1 MRGNVSRQDSAANL
15 AWLNGRP
22 VPTDFGG
29 PVDVPFE
36 KFLPQWIDQPAIRR
50 FHAMADLF
58 GAKIAIDDGTTRM
71 TYRAVRAAVADL
83 AARIVAATPES
94 GPIAAVLDN
103 TSAFPIVFLACLMT
117 GRPIIPVDSSYPP
130 ERQQAILQ
138 ECGAV
143 AVILGEG
150 LSPPEGLAPSLP
162 RLNVTTT
169 GTSVPEVAQPAVA
182 IDIDAPAGV
191 IYTSGSTGRPKGVAF
206 TQRQFL
212 ASLSEYIN
220 ACHIGHQDRLL
231 GLASLGGASVR
242 EALAALLTGAT
253 FHISDLRQSG
263 IGAAFRTMK
272 NAGVTVLAFVPSVLR
287 SFTARPDAAEALA
300 TLRLIDLFGELVTL
314 DAVAALRVVLP
325 PSCHIRVGLGSTETM
340 TLFHWFVPR
349 EFVAAGPGLPCG
361 YLASNVSVMLLD
373 DDGAPVEPGSVGE
386 LVVRGRYIAS
396 GMWRDG
402 AVWAGPF
409 MRDVHDPASR
419 IYHTGDLVRLRADG
433 LAEFVG
439 RRDRRVKIHG
449 LRADPGD
456 IETALHR
463 IPGIADCAVV
473 TRSSGD
479 NTAFLAYI
487 VASGLGPGGPG
498 APSVRQIRVA
508 LRAELPPHMMPAEI
522 HLRDS
527 IPRLPNFK
535 PDLVALAR
543 DDLGATAPAH

>member
-1 MRGNVSRQDSAANL
+1 MPDDQPHQGSPTKL
-15 AWLNGRP
+15 PWLNGRP

-29 PVDVPFE
+29 PVGVPFME
-36 KFLPQWIDQPAIRR
+36 FLPQWIDQPAICR
-50 FHAMADLF
+50 FHAMADRF
-58 GAKIAIDDGTTRM
+58 GDKIAIDDGTTQL

-83 AARIVAATPES
+83 GSRIVAATPEG
-94 GPIAAVLDN
+94 GPIAAILDN
-103 TSAFPIVFLACLMT
+103 TSAFPAVFLACLMT
-117 GRPIIPVDSSYPP
+117 GRPIIPVDSSYP
-130 ERQQAILQ
+130 RDLQQAILR

-150 LSPPEGLAPSLP
+150 STPPEDLAPSLP
-162 RLNVTTT
+162 RLGVTAAGTT
-169 GTSVPEVAQPAVA
+169 APAAAAPTIATDV
-182 IDIDAPAGV
+182 DVPAGV

-206 TQRQFL
+206 SQRQFL
-212 ASLSEYIN
+212 ASLAEYIN
-220 ACHIGHQDRLL
+220 ACHIGHEDRLL

-263 IGAAFRTMK
+263 IGAAFRTMM
-272 NAGVTVLAFVPSVLR
+272 NARVTVLAFVPSVLR

-300 TLRLIDLFGELVTL
+300 TLRVLDLFGELVTP
-314 DAVAALRVVLP
+314 DAVAALRGVLP

-349 EFVAAGPGLPCG
+349 DFVAAGPGLPCG
-361 YLASNVSVMLLD
+361 YLASNVSVVLLG

-386 LVVRGRYIAS
+386 LVVGGRYIAS

-402 AVWAGPF
+402 ALLAGPF
-409 MRDVHDPASR
+409 TQDADDPARR
-419 IYHTGDLVRLRADG
+419 IFHSGDLIRLRDDS
-433 LAEFVG
+433 LAEFAG
-439 RRDRRVKIHG
+439 RADRRVKIRG

-456 IETALHR
+456 VEAALHR
-463 IPGIADCAVV
+463 VPGIADCAVV

-479 NTAFLAYI
+479 ETAFLAYV
-487 VASGLGPGGPG
+487 VASGPGT
-498 APSVRQIRVA
+498 ASVRQIRGA

-527 IPRLPNFK
+527 IPRLPSFK

-543 DDLGATAPAH
+543 DGIGIAHGS